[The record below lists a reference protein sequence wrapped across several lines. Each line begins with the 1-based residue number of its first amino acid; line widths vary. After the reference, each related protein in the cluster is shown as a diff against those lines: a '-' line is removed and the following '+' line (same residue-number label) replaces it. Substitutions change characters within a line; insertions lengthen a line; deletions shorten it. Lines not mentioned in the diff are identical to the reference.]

1 MPTWRDISKILGIML
16 LFSIIAFNL
25 FRGGEILTSIFR
37 GIVVY
42 LAYSI
47 IIILVTNAVYK
58 MVSDF
63 EYKRMIELGEMD
75 DEEMEEDEEEE
86 EEELTD
92 EESADEDE
100 AKEASG

>member
-1 MPTWRDISKILGIML
+1 MPTWRDLSKIFGLML

-25 FRGGEILTSIFR
+25 LRGGEILTSIFR

-58 MVSDF
+58 MVSDY
-63 EYKRMIELGEMD
+63 EYKRMKELSEME
-75 DEEMEEDEEEE
+75 DEEETEEEE
-86 EEELTD
+86 EEEEFTD
-92 EESADEDE
+92 EESAGEDE